1 MVLGEGGNGLLH
13 DEHPVSGPGLQKG
26 QLRLVK
32 LCNFFP
38 KSLLGGVS
46 KELVPLQSVRLM
58 SAKATVRSLTVA
70 ATTAAFFFAIRKA
83 ISHFH
88 KRAPYNCLLK
98 LSV

>member
-1 MVLGEGGNGLLH
+1 MGSSVTSILH
-13 DEHPVSGPGLQKG
+13 ADHPLRRGR
-26 QLRLVK
+26 LRLVD
-32 LCNFFP
+32 LCEFFP

-46 KELVPLQSVRLM
+46 KELFPMQSVRLM
-58 SAKATVRSLTVA
+58 SAKAAVRSLTVA
-70 ATTAAFFFAIRKA
+70 AATAAFFIAIRKA